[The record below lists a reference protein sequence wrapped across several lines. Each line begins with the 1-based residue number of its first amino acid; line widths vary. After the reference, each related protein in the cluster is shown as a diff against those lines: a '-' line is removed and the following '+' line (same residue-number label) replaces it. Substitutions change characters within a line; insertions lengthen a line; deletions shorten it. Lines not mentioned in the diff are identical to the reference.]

1 MAAAIRQSR
10 SARGLLALALLTC
23 AALSV
28 PVQAAFAAEGGLD
41 RAFSGDG
48 RVLTDLD
55 HGSSD
60 RVGAGIFYR
69 GRLILAGS
77 STTAAGTRLAVAAYR
92 ADGSLDPTFGTGG
105 ILLDDTD
112 GGMDAQTIAGDTFG
126 QILIAGNH
134 ADGEVE
140 VARLNGDGSL
150 DPTFGA
156 DGVVTLPL
164 RFAVGAVRPGFN
176 GQVVVAGTIG
186 SGAGSEFG
194 VLRLGRDG
202 APDSSF
208 GGDGL
213 VTIDLVPGA
222 PEEAADL
229 VVDPINRLVIAGGAG
244 RSGGSRFALARLT
257 REGAIEPKLGGD
269 GAELIG
275 FGGRQAFATAAA
287 VDIQDRIVIGG
298 MAGGRAAFAAVRDD
312 GRLDPGFASGGRVTL
327 DVRGGYAPTDVADD
341 KHGRIYAA
349 LGAADPKRASEG
361 DMVALRLHRDG
372 RPDRNFSRDGR
383 VSTGFGRWLVSAQSS
398 VLNAVDSLA
407 LVGTAT
413 LPGTGRSDFAAAA
426 YRVAY

>member
-10 SARGLLALALLTC
+10 SARGLLALALLIC

-28 PVQAAFAAEGGLD
+28 PVQAAFAAEGGLN

-140 VARLNGDGSL
+140 VARLDGDGSL

-186 SGAGSEFG
+186 SGAGSE
-194 VLRLGRDG
+194 VALLRLGRHG
-202 APDSSF
+202 AP
-208 GGDGL
+208 
-213 VTIDLVPGA
+213 A
-222 PEEAADL
+222 
-229 VVDPINRLVIAGGAG
+229 
-244 RSGGSRFALARLT
+244 
-257 REGAIEPKLGGD
+257 
-269 GAELIG
+269 
-275 FGGRQAFATAAA
+275 
-287 VDIQDRIVIGG
+287 
-298 MAGGRAAFAAVRDD
+298 
-312 GRLDPGFASGGRVTL
+312 
-327 DVRGGYAPTDVADD
+327 
-341 KHGRIYAA
+341 
-349 LGAADPKRASEG
+349 
-361 DMVALRLHRDG
+361 
-372 RPDRNFSRDGR
+372 
-383 VSTGFGRWLVSAQSS
+383 
-398 VLNAVDSLA
+398 
-407 LVGTAT
+407 
-413 LPGTGRSDFAAAA
+413 
-426 YRVAY
+426 